1 MAALTGKR
9 AVVVGP
15 GRLHAAGLARALAAA
30 GADVAEVA
38 DPEGFDG
45 IDILVLC
52 PSRET
57 EAPGGS
63 LDDALRDVA
72 LVGRWTAAAAD
83 AMRRQGRGV
92 IVHVTGLA
100 GLGGW
105 PGWESAGLGFAAIH
119 NLVASTAVAVAPD
132 GVRVNAL
139 VAGVTADLAAMIAT
153 QRGITL
159 DAVRARIPDGR
170 FIDAEALGN
179 ALLYLVHDSASYV
192 TGETLTVDGGWDV
205 WGRLHAAAPA

>member
-1 MAALTGKR
+1 MAALAGQR

-15 GRLHAAGLARALAAA
+15 GRVHAAGLARALAAA
-30 GADVAEVA
+30 GADVAELP

-45 IDILVLC
+45 IDILVIC
-52 PSRET
+52 PSRAT
-57 EAPGGS
+57 EAPGGR
-63 LDDALRDVA
+63 LDDALREVEA
-72 LVGRWTAAAAD
+72 AGRWTAEAAR
-83 AMRRQGRGV
+83 AMRQRRRGV

-105 PGWESAGLGFAAIH
+105 PGWESTGLGFAAIH

-139 VAGVTADLAAMIAT
+139 VAGVTADLGAAIAAA
-153 QRGITL
+153 RGITL

>member
-1 MAALTGKR
+1 MRALAGQR

-15 GRLHAAGLARALAAA
+15 GRVHAAGLARALATA

-38 DPEGFDG
+38 DPDGFDG

-52 PSRET
+52 PSPET

-63 LDDALRDVA
+63 LDAALRDVA
-72 LVGRWTAAAAD
+72 LAGRWTAAAAG
-83 AMRRQGRGV
+83 AMRQRGRGV

-105 PGWESAGLGFAAIH
+105 PGFEAAGAGFAAIN
-119 NLVASTAVAVAPD
+119 NLVASTAVAAAPD

-139 VAGVTADLAAMIAT
+139 VAGVTADLAAAIAAE
-153 QRGITL
+153 RGITVE
-159 DAVRARIPDGR
+159 AVRARIPDGR

-192 TGETLTVDGGWDV
+192 TGDTLIVDGGWDV